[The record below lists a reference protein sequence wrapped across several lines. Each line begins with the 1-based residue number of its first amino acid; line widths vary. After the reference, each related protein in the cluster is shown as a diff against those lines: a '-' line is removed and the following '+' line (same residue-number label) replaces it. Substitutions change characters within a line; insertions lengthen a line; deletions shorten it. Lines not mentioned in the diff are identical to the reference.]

1 MAGRPEKYT
10 VDFCLNEI
18 NGFRD
23 VLKADTKWEK
33 ITWHDLVKDRPYSR
47 QRISEWRE
55 KFKDHEIFSDTIKK
69 IENELENRLLKL
81 GLKNKANPTL
91 VIFSLK
97 NNYGWKDKQEFDMNI
112 NAKTITGIDY
122 IIPDENKNT
131 TSTKAARSV
140 GGSKKV

>member
-1 MAGRPEKYT
+1 MARPEKYT
-10 VDFCLNEI
+10 IDFCLNEI

-97 NNYGWKDKQEFDMNI
+97 NNYGWKDKQEFDMSGIPQKISITVDSLETAEEFKKLI
-112 NAKTITGIDY
+112 NGASSD
-122 IIPDENKNT
+122 
-131 TSTKAARSV
+131 
-140 GGSKKV
+140 